1 LQYGSSLGSPQARAN
16 ICSDAT
22 HGGLIPGSAI
32 CRRLINPVGFDKT
45 KLPARLLMMDRA
57 IKANRPVPQ
66 NSNRSKQGRLQRRR
80 TAMAADPKARK
91 SPAVTAGLFVFRVPQ
106 LVG

>member
-32 CRRLINPVGFDKT
+32 GRRLINPVGFDKA
-45 KLPARLLMMDRA
+45 KLT
-57 IKANRPVPQ
+57 
-66 NSNRSKQGRLQRRR
+66 LQRR

>member
-1 LQYGSSLGSPQARAN
+1 
-16 ICSDAT
+16 
-22 HGGLIPGSAI
+22 
-32 CRRLINPVGFDKT
+32 
-45 KLPARLLMMDRA
+45 MMDRV
-57 IKANRPVPQ
+57 KANRPVPQ
-66 NSNRSKQGRLQRRR
+66 NSNRSKQGRLQRRC